1 MASPD
6 TKTVRID
13 VDDPPVH
20 KGDEESDRL
29 FVEDHRTNAKRKID
43 YVLVYETCQEEE
55 DTAEDKI
62 PAFKERARNH
72 ENMRK
77 RFETS
82 LKEAGLELDSPDP
95 QETSRDLVSRS

>member
-6 TKTVRID
+6 SKTVRID
-13 VDDPPVH
+13 VDDLPVH
-20 KGDEESDRL
+20 KGDEESDGL

-55 DTAEDKI
+55 DKI

-72 ENMRK
+72 ENM
-77 RFETS
+77 
-82 LKEAGLELDSPDP
+82 
-95 QETSRDLVSRS
+95 